1 MYQPR
6 ANHSCILVKRPFPS
20 RTTFECAS
28 EEYGTVA
35 RGIEWEH
42 STPSNRFPM
51 ADTLMSQL
59 IVPAARMLENLAHRV
74 ELAPESLQWSHF
86 GHSIEDVRVAMVLW
100 RPGRV

>member
-1 MYQPR
+1 
-6 ANHSCILVKRPFPS
+6 
-20 RTTFECAS
+20 
-28 EEYGTVA
+28 
-35 RGIEWEH
+35 
-42 STPSNRFPM
+42 M